1 MHMDKRSARNAS
13 RGISRRR
20 FLQAAG
26 AAGTLGGAVLMPSL
40 VRGQAPKLTKETLRP
55 VVDAANLA
63 ITDEQLEKL
72 APAVDWS
79 TGEMRKLRE
88 VDAGLVGPAPVF
100 LPGTTGAKGGDGH
113 E

>member
-13 RGISRRR
+13 RGMSRRR

-40 VRGQAPKLTKETLRP
+40 VRGEAPKLTKETLRP

-63 ITDEQLEKL
+63 ITNEQLEKL

-88 VDAGLVGPAPVF
+88 VDVGIVGPAPVF
-100 LPGTTGAKGGDGH
+100 LPAATGTKGGDSH